1 MEHPLKQR
9 PEIYK
14 DYEDLVKSFIVYSIT
29 KSESDKESL
38 TELCKTILYNKL
50 NSSQEEQDFY
60 SLFFIDGSG
69 YINMPLDIAKMVPD
83 VSPEQMLSK
92 IDLLTIRLRGELE
105 KEHGTLNRDIGYLTG
120 VDEVNVNNV
129 KEVNE
134 KLAAKLTSPVDTNVS
149 NQGSQP
155 KTQEGDKMNK
165 VTQPTDIKVT
175 QPKEVTVN
183 GKTYLEIEVNGVT
196 SLIEKIEVAKVID
209 SEKAKAANADN
220 AENTNDATTEVKSTT
235 TVTTVDDDS
244 IDWMFWGKVAL
255 GVIAAGAVIYFGAK
269 YLSSESEVVYVDVN
283 NI

>member
-50 NSSQEEQDFY
+50 NSNQEEQDFY

-69 YINMPLDIAKMVPD
+69 YINMPLDIANMVPD

-92 IDLLTIRLRGELE
+92 IDLLTIRLREELE

-155 KTQEGDKMNK
+155 KTQEGDKMN
-165 VTQPTDIKVT
+165 TNTEIKVT
-175 QPKEVTVN
+175 QPKEVEVN

-209 SEKAKAANADN
+209 AEKAKASTSEEEPA
-220 AENTNDATTEVKSTT
+220 ATSTT
-235 TVTTVDDDS
+235 TVTTVEDDS

-255 GVIAAGAVIYFGAK
+255 GVIAAGAVIYFGVK

>member
-1 MEHPLKQR
+1 MDHPLKKR

-14 DYEDLVKSFIVYSIT
+14 DYVDLVKSFIVFSIT
-29 KSESDKESL
+29 KSESDKEELS
-38 TELCKTILYNKL
+38 ELCKTILYNKL

-92 IDLLTIRLRGELE
+92 IDLLTIRLREELE

-129 KEVNE
+129 KEVND
-134 KLAAKLTSPVDTNVS
+134 KLAAKLTNPVDTNVS

-155 KTQEGDKMNK
+155 KTQGDSKMN
-165 VTQPTDIKVT
+165 TDIKVT
-175 QPKEVTVN
+175 QPKEIEIN
-183 GKTYLEIEVNGVT
+183 GKTFLEIVVNGVT
-196 SLIEKIEVAKVID
+196 SYVEKIEVAKVID
-209 SEKAKAANADN
+209 AEKAKEKASKEEVAG
-220 AENTNDATTEVKSTT
+220 TTQPTQSTT
-235 TVTTVDDDS
+235 TVTQVDDDS